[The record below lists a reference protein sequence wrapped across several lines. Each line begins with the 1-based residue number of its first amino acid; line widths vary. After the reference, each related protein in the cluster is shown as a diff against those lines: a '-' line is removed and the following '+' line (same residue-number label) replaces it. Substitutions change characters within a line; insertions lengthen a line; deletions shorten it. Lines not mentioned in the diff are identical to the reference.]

1 MEDVAPIKV
10 MLVDDHPM
18 VRQGLRTF
26 FTTCDDIQVVAE
38 AGNGQEAVSRLS
50 EVEVDVILMDMVMPI
65 MDGAAATAKVMELH
79 PDARVI
85 VLTSFVDPATVKRV
99 LEAGAISYLL
109 KDASPDKLADAI
121 RQAHT
126 GRGTIDSSAAQA
138 LVSAQMEARHHKVG
152 EDLTQREREVL
163 ALVVAGLNNR
173 EIASKLFLSQGTVR
187 LHVSNVLRKLEAPNR
202 TAAAML
208 AVKNGLVEKP
218 TAR

>member
-1 MEDVAPIKV
+1 VDAAQPIRV
-10 MLVDDHPM
+10 MIVDDHPM

-26 FTTCDDIQVVAE
+26 FSTCDDIVVVAE
-38 AGNGQEAVSRLS
+38 AGNGLEAVAKV
-50 EVEVDVILMDMVMPI
+50 VEADLDVILMDMVMPA
-65 MDGAAATAKVMELH
+65 MDGAAATAKVSELR
-79 PDARVI
+79 PDVKVI
-85 VLTSFVDPATVKRV
+85 VLTSFVDPVTVKRV

-126 GRGTIDSSAAQA
+126 GRGTIDSTAAQA
-138 LVSAQMEARHHKVG
+138 LVSAQIEARNHTVG

-163 ALVVAGLNNR
+163 ALVVAGMNNR

-187 LHVSNVLRKLEAPNR
+187 LHVSNVLRKLDAPNR

-208 AVKNGLVEKP
+208 AVKHGLVEKP
-218 TAR
+218 TGR

>member
-1 MEDVAPIKV
+1 MI
-10 MLVDDHPM
+10 VDDHPM

-26 FTTCDDIQVVAE
+26 FSTCPDIQVIAE
-38 AGNGQEAVSRLS
+38 AGNGIEALQKCAQTPP
-50 EVEVDVILMDMVMPI
+50 DVVLMDMVMPA
-65 MDGAAATAKVMELH
+65 MDGATATAKLREIC
-79 PDARVI
+79 PDTRVI
-85 VLTSFVDPATVKRV
+85 VLTSFVDPVTVKRV

-121 RQAHT
+121 RQAYR

-138 LVSAQMEARHHKVG
+138 LVAARLEAKPVVG

-173 EIASKLFLSQGTVR
+173 EIAGKLYLSQGTVR
-187 LHVSNVLRKLEAPNR
+187 LHVSNILRKLEAPNR

-208 AVKNGLVEKP
+208 AVQNGLVAKP
-218 TAR
+218 